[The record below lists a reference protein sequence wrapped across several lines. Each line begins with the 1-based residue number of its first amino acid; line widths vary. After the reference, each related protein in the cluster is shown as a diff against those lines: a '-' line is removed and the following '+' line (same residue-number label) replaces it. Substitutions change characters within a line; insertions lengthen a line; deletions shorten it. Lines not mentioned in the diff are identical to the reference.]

1 MSELDG
7 NQRPARRLWI
17 IAAVLAL
24 GLHLGGA
31 ALALAHLKSNEG
43 DEGLGANGAEFAVE
57 MESPKL
63 PDDDLPP
70 GPESADQQA
79 SPEQVAQKADPK
91 PSDLPQDKPME
102 EDNPDQI
109 VSPDKNDKPKE
120 DDPKIATVE
129 TQQSAAQDASEAAAP
144 QKLDDTSRESDKMK
158 APNPGI
164 GKDLLRMTTKW
175 NRQISAYFKLHLRFP
190 KDREKAAKVQVG
202 VVLNRRGNVVSA
214 EVLQSSGD
222 PAYDEAA
229 LSMVHRSDPLPQPP
243 AELTDDTF
251 SFTLP
256 VIFDKSQSK

>member
-1 MSELDG
+1 
-7 NQRPARRLWI
+7 
-17 IAAVLAL
+17 
-24 GLHLGGA
+24 
-31 ALALAHLKSNEG
+31 
-43 DEGLGANGAEFAVE
+43 
-57 MESPKL
+57 
-63 PDDDLPP
+63 
-70 GPESADQQA
+70 
-79 SPEQVAQKADPK
+79 
-91 PSDLPQDKPME
+91 
-102 EDNPDQI
+102 
-109 VSPDKNDKPKE
+109 
-120 DDPKIATVE
+120 
-129 TQQSAAQDASEAAAP
+129 
-144 QKLDDTSRESDKMK
+144 MK